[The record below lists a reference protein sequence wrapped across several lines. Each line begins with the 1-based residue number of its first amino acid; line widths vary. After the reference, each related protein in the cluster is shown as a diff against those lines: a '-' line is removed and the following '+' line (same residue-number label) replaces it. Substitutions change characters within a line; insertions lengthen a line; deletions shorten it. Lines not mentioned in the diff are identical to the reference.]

1 MLFQVGAIP
10 ITSWVTEGSRWSSA
24 LEETARSNK
33 MSRVRSIGRR
43 INEGRRI
50 GKSWIQVAQEREPHR
65 SYTIVGR
72 VRAPA
77 RPGSSVVHLK
87 AKSVLVPLA
96 WADDSYPAYPRPDT
110 VRQRRTDTPALGET
124 LEQDILPSLAIS
136 IAESGPTQTKQHR
149 SRSTHAARNRPRIEQ
164 LSRPQRPVPDA
175 LCVSVRMF
183 RPGEASTAVSHHD
196 LRAEGNRQSCCKGRK
211 PHQKTR

>member
-50 GKSWIQVAQEREPHR
+50 GKSR
-65 SYTIVGR
+65 
-72 VRAPA
+72 
-77 RPGSSVVHLK
+77 VHLK

-110 VRQRRTDTPALGET
+110 VRQRSTDIPAPGET
-124 LEQDILPSLAIS
+124 LEQDILPSLAI
-136 IAESGPTQTKQHR
+136 
-149 SRSTHAARNRPRIEQ
+149 
-164 LSRPQRPVPDA
+164 
-175 LCVSVRMF
+175 
-183 RPGEASTAVSHHD
+183 
-196 LRAEGNRQSCCKGRK
+196 
-211 PHQKTR
+211 